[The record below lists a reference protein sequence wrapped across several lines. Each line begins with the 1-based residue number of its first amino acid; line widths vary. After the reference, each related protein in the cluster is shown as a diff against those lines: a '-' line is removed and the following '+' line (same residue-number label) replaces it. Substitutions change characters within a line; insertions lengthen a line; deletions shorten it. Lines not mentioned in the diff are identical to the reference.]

1 MNALRRN
8 MPHLRVES
16 LSKLFTLHMLGGRHM
31 KALSGV
37 SFEAHPG
44 EFLGVVG
51 RSGSGKSSLLRCIYR
66 RYLPTAGSIFYASQG
81 GEVDLVTA
89 GDRTVLRLREE
100 ELGYV
105 SQFLQAIPRTP
116 AREVVA
122 EPLAR
127 RGLAPEEARKRADEM
142 MEALGLPTSLQDA
155 YPATMSGGEQQ
166 RINLA
171 RALIARPRL
180 LLLDEPT
187 SALDPETRSLAIG
200 AIKSLKDA
208 GTTMIGVFHDA
219 ETLDA
224 LADRVL
230 VLEDGRARW
239 CGPAGE
245 AGGLVRSA

>member
-1 MNALRRN
+1 

-16 LSKLFTLHMLGGRHM
+16 LSKRFTLHMLGGRHM
-31 KALSGV
+31 KALSNV
-37 SFEAHPG
+37 SFEVRSG

-51 RSGSGKSSLLRCIYR
+51 RSGSGKSSLLRCVYR
-66 RYLPTAGSIFYASQG
+66 RYLPTSGNVLYASQD
-81 GEVDLVTA
+81 GEVDLAAA
-89 GDRTVLRLREE
+89 GDRAVLRLREE
-100 ELGYV
+100 EMGYV

-116 AREVVA
+116 ARDVVA
-122 EPLAR
+122 EPLVR
-127 RGLAPEEARKRADEM
+127 RGLAPEEAREKAAAM
-142 MEALGLPTSLQDA
+142 MEDLGLSSGLQEA

-166 RINLA
+166 RVNLA

-187 SALDPETRSLAIG
+187 SALDPETRALAVE
-200 AIKSLKDA
+200 AIKSLKYT

-219 ETLDA
+219 GTLDA

-230 VLEDGRARW
+230 VLEDGRVSW

-245 AGGLVRSA
+245 AGGLMRSA